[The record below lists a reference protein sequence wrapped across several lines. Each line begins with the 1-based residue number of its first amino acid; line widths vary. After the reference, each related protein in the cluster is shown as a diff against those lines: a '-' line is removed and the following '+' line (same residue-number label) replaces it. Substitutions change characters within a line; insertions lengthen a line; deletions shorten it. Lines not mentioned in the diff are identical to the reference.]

1 MMKKTAKSTPLFLKQ
16 KKDKAMCLVLFC
28 CCQIEN
34 LRVSLL
40 LLITQE
46 TLLDRIFV
54 L

>member
-16 KKDKAMCLVLFC
+16 KGQGNVPGPFC

>member
-1 MMKKTAKSTPLFLKQ
+1 MHDEKDCKSTPLFLKQ
-16 KKDKAMCLVLFC
+16 KGQGNVPGPF